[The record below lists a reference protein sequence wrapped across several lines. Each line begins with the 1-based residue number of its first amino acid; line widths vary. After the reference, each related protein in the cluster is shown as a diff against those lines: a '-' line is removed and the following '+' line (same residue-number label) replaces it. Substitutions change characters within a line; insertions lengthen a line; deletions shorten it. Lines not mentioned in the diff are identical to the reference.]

1 MSLNRSFRGE
11 TPNRAQA
18 GVPEKRHI
26 WRSLSTKQYT
36 HPTPPTFSQ
45 GAKEGGMGRRDSVFS
60 LSAEIAGAMTP
71 GLLARGINLALDDPV
86 KDA

>member
-1 MSLNRSFRGE
+1 
-11 TPNRAQA
+11 
-18 GVPEKRHI
+18 
-26 WRSLSTKQYT
+26 
-36 HPTPPTFSQ
+36 
-45 GAKEGGMGRRDSVFS
+45 MGRRDSVFS